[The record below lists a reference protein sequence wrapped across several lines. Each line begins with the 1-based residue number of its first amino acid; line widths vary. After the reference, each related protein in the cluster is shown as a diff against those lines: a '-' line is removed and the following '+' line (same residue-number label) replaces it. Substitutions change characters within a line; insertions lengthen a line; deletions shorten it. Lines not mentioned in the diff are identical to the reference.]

1 MSNSREL
8 HSMDISGV
16 IAAIQKEDVRLAVDR
31 ACEFGFTL
39 GEIAEKDRWLELLDN
54 LENSLLGSE
63 EDAKLTIHIIR
74 KLAGVAEDD

>member
-1 MSNSREL
+1 MSNNREI

-16 IAAIQKEDVRLAVDR
+16 IDAIQTEDVRLAVDR

-39 GEIAEKDRWLELLDN
+39 GDISEKDRWLELLDN
-54 LENSLLGSE
+54 LEANLLDSE

-74 KLAGVAEDD
+74 KLAGVVEAE

>member
-1 MSNSREL
+1 MSNSREPYY
-8 HSMDISGV
+8 MDISGV
-16 IAAIQKEDVRLAVDR
+16 IDAIQTEDVRLAVDR

-74 KLAGVAEDD
+74 KLAGVVEDE